1 MLYICKSQYPVII
14 KYLNKYMKPMYYMT
28 KRNLLTTIG
37 MLAVVSAFA
46 QKEYPSRAPM
56 TPAMSEYWTPQPPI
70 VTPGKAPAE
79 AIGAPSD
86 AIILFDGK
94 DLSQWENSKGQAAGW
109 TVHDGVFTVKKG
121 TGDIRT
127 KQKFNDFQL
136 HLEWCIPE
144 GIEGTNQARGNSG
157 VFLQGIYEIQILDN
171 YENETYVNGQA
182 GSIYKQTP
190 PLVNAMNKPG
200 VWNTFD
206 IIYTAPTFK
215 KDGYL
220 PHTST
225 CHCLAKW
232 STVAEQ
238 YDHFGDNSLC
248 RFSGSDSAR

>member
-1 MLYICKSQYPVII
+1 
-14 KYLNKYMKPMYYMT
+14 MKPMYYMT

-136 HLEWCIPE
+136 HLEWCIRKVLKVQIRQEVIAEYFYKVSMRYRSWTTTRTKRMSMVRPE
-144 GIEGTNQARGNSG
+144 
-157 VFLQGIYEIQILDN
+157 V
-171 YENETYVNGQA
+171 
-182 GSIYKQTP
+182 SISR
-190 PLVNAMNKPG
+190 L
-200 VWNTFD
+200 
-206 IIYTAPTFK
+206 
-215 KDGYL
+215 L
-220 PHTST
+220 
-225 CHCLAKW
+225 LW
-232 STVAEQ
+232 SMP
-238 YDHFGDNSLC
+238 
-248 RFSGSDSAR
+248 